1 MASKDLDNFLTSKE
15 KKDRITAQ
23 KKKDKEIENIKKK
36 MKEIADRDTLLKKM
50 TTTPASGS
58 SSPPAGTGR
67 GSSPPPGTGRGS
79 SPPPGA
85 ASSSN
90 PLTQLKAPQVYKAIG
105 LLIFCL
111 VIILF
116 FLMFKADKQT
126 EQTVSIILFFAF
138 LLIVICIQFVPN
150 FKAVRKLF
158 QEISNIFY
166 ILIYVVFLIL
176 FFTLMPKETLN
187 KYGHL
192 ITPITL
198 ALGVFMFY
206 KSFAY
211 NYNDTFNINYERIK
225 AMIMMFSLITIF
237 IVFYDVDPGGYI
249 HKYFGHSLLLTIILS
264 VFAFLYLMILLTL
277 PSSKSSLNEAN
288 FLKNFSGISKYGSIA
303 FLLFIIT
310 IAIIASSKSD
320 VLFDGGRMFLLFF
333 ICILWG
339 SLLLANMFPEA
350 FDSSLAFDKLNIFKR
365 SLLTL
370 FGIIIACLFIYWFV
384 YNIHHLSGTS
394 SIVSFGLNLLLMITI
409 LGLIYK
415 TIYVKL
421 PVGNT
426 KKNAFFDLIISLIF
440 YIPCFF
446 SSIFDSVGNFAVGE
460 KYGSDMG
467 SLMMLVLA
475 IVLLVGY
482 YFAPSLFN
490 KVNLQGGKQLINQ
503 PVYTDTLYSL
513 GTYQELNGS
522 DVFDY
527 QYAISFWVFLDGAGP
542 NTSAAYSKFTS
553 LLNFGSKPNVLYNGK
568 TNTLL
573 ITMQQKDFKENNQ
586 NKLID
591 FDENGNRILYKNEN
605 MLLQKWNNII
615 INYSGGVLDIFLNG
629 ELVKS
634 DIGVVPY
641 YTLDNLTI
649 GEEDGIK
656 GGMCNV
662 VYFNRALNAS
672 NIYYLYNMV
681 KNKNLPVL
689 NDSNKTI
696 LIQNV
701 NTTNEA
707 IKDGL

>member
-1 MASKDLDNFLTSKE
+1 MASKDLDIRDFIINKKEGIIAKE
-15 KKDRITAQ
+15 KK
-23 KKKDKEIENIKKK
+23 KEIENIKKNPS
-36 MKEIADRDTLLKKM
+36 
-50 TTTPASGS
+50 TPGSGS
-58 SSPPAGTGR
+58 G
-67 GSSPPPGTGRGS
+67 SPPPGTGRGS

-116 FLMFKADKQT
+116 FLMFNADKQT